1 MLKILTLKEACS
13 VLNMSDKNLDTLI
26 NWCKENKVKIFP
38 KETGRHRFIYATEL
52 YSALHGGLIPYIV
65 RKFGEKAN
73 EAYEAFL
80 NDDIIRLRM
89 LSKELEEKPSFTKGY
104 VPQGEAAKS
113 FLEKI
118 KRRE

>member
-1 MLKILTLKEACS
+1 MLKTLTLTEACS
-13 VLNMSDKNLDTLI
+13 VLGFSDKNFDTLI
-26 NWCKENKVKIFP
+26 NWCKDNKVKIFP

-89 LSKELEEKPSFTKGY
+89 LSRELEDKPIFKKRY
-104 VPQGEAAKS
+104 VPQSEAAKS

-118 KRRE
+118 KKEE